1 MHRSM
6 RTKNPIPEDKAD
18 ELKSLIA
25 RSILLRIEQK
35 KIEERLH
42 EIVKYYDE
50 ESLRNIIEPIG
61 DSMVSIIGLDLPRK
75 QNRVVEKSETVQD
88 GFQ

>member
-1 MHRSM
+1 M
-6 RTKNPIPEDKAD
+6 RTKNPIPEDKTD

-50 ESLRNIIEPIG
+50 ESLKDIIEPIG

-75 QNRVVEKSETVQD
+75 QNRVVEKSERV
-88 GFQ
+88 